1 MWMILGG
8 TAVAVLVAACGSD
21 GPTPTVTEPETIE
34 QQTTTT
40 TTHTAGKTLST
51 ISTVEEAKARLPAP
65 ADIRR
70 LADVLHR
77 ALDGGSHSSTNYA
90 AMITDINNVI
100 DEGIT
105 YVNTQL
111 VNATVGSERYNRL
124 LLEKTQLENERRAAI
139 LEVNARQKAES
150 DEPLESLDANIEKA
164 RALGI
169 LPGVLKEAGLDEVFP
184 GLMP

>member
-1 MWMILGG
+1 
-8 TAVAVLVAACGSD
+8 
-21 GPTPTVTEPETIE
+21 
-34 QQTTTT
+34 
-40 TTHTAGKTLST
+40 
-51 ISTVEEAKARLPAP
+51 
-65 ADIRR
+65 
-70 LADVLHR
+70 
-77 ALDGGSHSSTNYA
+77 
-90 AMITDINNVI
+90 MITDINNVI

-111 VNATVGSERYNRL
+111 VNATVGSERYKRL
-124 LLEKTQLENERRAAI
+124 LLDKTQLENARRAAI

-150 DEPLESLDANIEKA
+150 DEPLESLDANIEMA